1 LGIGPLIGREICFLA
16 NIDID
21 RIINSLQP
29 EDIENLYHN
38 FEIIMTKV
46 KNKDFTPHYI
56 KTDAN
61 EIKAFHSIKIEQ
73 FGIHHIHYD
82 ERMSFILDTYYRNK
96 DMQDRIK
103 QKTQSIRKNIKNK
116 LDRVKSKM
124 EKQVMELNE
133 SKDREKYK
141 VYGDILSANLYKIP
155 KGLTEVELENFYS
168 ESLDPI
174 TIPLDPKINPAIN
187 AQKYYKRYQKLK
199 NANKL
204 LKRQIK
210 ESKDEIEY
218 LDNVLYN

>member
-1 LGIGPLIGREICFLA
+1 YSVNRLIMEIMGKHSNIILVEKDTSTIIDSIKRVPEHISRVRQIYPSLVYEMPPKGDKYNPLNITKEEFLDLINQEEKNLQIFKFFYSNFLGIGPLIGREICFLA

-61 EIKAFHSIKIEQ
+61 EIKAFHSINIEQ

-124 EKQVMELNE
+124 EKQVM
-133 SKDREKYK
+133 
-141 VYGDILSANLYKIP
+141 
-155 KGLTEVELENFYS
+155 
-168 ESLDPI
+168 
-174 TIPLDPKINPAIN
+174 
-187 AQKYYKRYQKLK
+187 
-199 NANKL
+199 
-204 LKRQIK
+204 
-210 ESKDEIEY
+210 
-218 LDNVLYN
+218 